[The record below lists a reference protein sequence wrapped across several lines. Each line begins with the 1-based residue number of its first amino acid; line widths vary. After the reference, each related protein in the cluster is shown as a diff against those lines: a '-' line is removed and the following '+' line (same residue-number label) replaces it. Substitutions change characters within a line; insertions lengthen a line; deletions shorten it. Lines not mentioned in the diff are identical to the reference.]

1 MFVGNTTLEK
11 LTLNQY
17 NYLTNSGLKAHQGVL
32 GAWINVTADDPDWW
46 GTTSNLVNR
55 YPEGFGGVG
64 NDSTNNIGKQT
75 YIWQTEHVG
84 GRFPSNDAA
93 WWRYF
98 VGETEYKGTTY
109 PAGTLLLGVDNVE
122 TSTTKSIDVTE
133 TGPYMP
139 WKEVLGAGSIVHVAT
154 SMQTGSRLHPTSLA
168 SWFENSDGYYTGL
181 VDVDLSNLLVDANT
195 TSFEKLFYKS
205 PVVSVNISGGSVAN
219 VQTASP
225 WQMSESANRTN
236 MFGEANSLVELTLG
250 MGNIITNTGIEDI
263 VKRRMNATDVDN
275 VAARWRIEELDGHH
289 AFRDFKIGDYYVT
302 LGNDND
308 PGIVTLYGKN
318 STSFEGNSNT
328 WGVIRWHWY
337 PGTIVRFHNNKE
349 SLPSGLNITGNMADA
364 FVPYDFEWA
373 IPNPSDQ
380 SGDGSTTDGFQLEN
394 YRLIWWNTLA
404 SPTKN
409 NPGHEFKAGEK
420 IMPTATHPVFGHE
433 YTDLY
438 AQWAPIRY
446 STLQFVAND
455 AHGGAAD
462 INGDAGDDVVIPD
475 YNEGLSDTDH
485 YYMLGYDI
493 AGWYTQPS
501 LDLPGTR
508 YNAGDIYRLRWDD
521 VPDMGIDVDV
531 REVVDDYGKVTY
543 RAFQTLYAIWE
554 PHGGFVLNYNLGGG
568 SPAVED
574 RTDILWTDTD
584 LLPAI
589 TPVRDGYEFLG
600 WYYVFNDAGD
610 RAEATS
616 ETPFHT
622 IARDIDD
629 NTKVPTLYA
638 MWKPGKIEITYE
650 ADGNGTVSSTTT
662 SDDGK
667 TASEIGRPRHRRD
680 RSPRHQGCH
689 RHACSRATTLTAGP
703 TPSIAPW
710 LAAMFS
716 TPTPS
721 LASSTITAPSIRP
734 PSPRT
739 SLPTPTRS
747 STTRTAALAPLPM
760 IAPPMASTCSSLSA
774 APSTA
779 SSAMAIAS
787 LVGTP
792 RPMGTGTQYGPG
804 ARVNDFEG
812 SNGSIITLYA
822 QWAELQTTIVF
833 TAAPVAGGV
842 EPVTDTIPDGMTDV
856 SWRGDVA
863 TDNLI
868 ELVDSQGKVVASWT
882 RTQLGWTLSIMRV
895 SGAATAAAAALR
907 GYQFVEWI
915 DASTGKVV
923 STDARFTPTRADG
936 VTTWPATLSFIATFR
951 PNTFNIAFDVN
962 ADTGKNAP
970 ADITATY
977 GTQLRLP
984 TTAGNSQT
992 GTPAMTRPGYKFVGW
1007 NTVADGS
1014 GDTFLDA
1021 ELLLGAAINKL
1032 VDGVDP
1038 IQDATI
1044 TLFAQWEPLKYLVS
1058 FRPGADD
1065 ATGSMDDL
1073 QLTYGVSG
1081 KLPANVLARPGY
1093 DFKGWATTP
1102 NAAAAE
1108 YDDEATVFNLV
1119 DDGRTFTLFA
1129 VWSARLYNVN
1139 FNTSD
1144 ASHGNVSSGAP
1155 VQVYYGQHL
1164 TGAQVPAVTPTAPY
1178 EFSHWTYVIQLPDG
1192 GTITGIAK
1200 SPTEVTILGITTF
1213 TAQWK
1218 NDPGLQHPLLPGRS
1232 RCLPRYL
1239 R

>member
-1 MFVGNTTLEK
+1 MTPTG
-11 LTLNQY
+11 
-17 NYLTNSGLKAHQGVL
+17 G
-32 GAWINVTADDPDWW
+32 

-75 YIWQTEHVG
+75 YVWQTEHVG

-98 VGETEYKGTTY
+98 VDETEYKGTTY

-168 SWFENSDGYYTGL
+168 SWFENSDGYYAGL
-181 VDVDLSNLLVDANT
+181 VDVDLSNLLVDSNT

-205 PVVSVNISGGSVAN
+205 PVTSVNISGGSVAN

-250 MGNIITNTGIEDI
+250 MGNIITNTGIEAI
-263 VKRRMNATDVDN
+263 IKKRMNATDVDN
-275 VAARWRIEELDGHH
+275 VAARWRIEELDGRH

-349 SLPSGLNITGNMADA
+349 SLPDGLNITGSMADA
-364 FVPYDFEWA
+364 FVPYDFEWS

-508 YNAGDIYRLRWDD
+508 YNAGDLLSSALDN
-521 VPDMGIDVDV
+521 VPDMGIDVDI
-531 REVVDDYGKVTY
+531 REVVDDYGKITY

-629 NTKVPTLYA
+629 NTVVPTLYA
-638 MWKPGKIEITYE
+638 MWKPGKIEIIYE

-667 TASEIGRPRHRRD
+667 TASEIVDLDIDATGRLDIKGAIATPAPGYHFDRWTNSIDSSLARRD
-680 RSPRHQGCH
+680 VLDGDTIFGVINDNGTFHPATFTAHFAPNTYTVKYYENGGFG
-689 RHACSRATTLTAGP
+689 ALADDRATYGVYLQLAVGGTLDGIFRDGYRFTGWNTKAD
-703 TPSIAPW
+703 
-710 LAAMFS
+710 
-716 TPTPS
+716 
-721 LASSTITAPSIRP
+721 
-734 PSPRT
+734 
-739 SLPTPTRS
+739 
-747 STTRTAALAPLPM
+747 
-760 IAPPMASTCSSLSA
+760 
-774 APSTA
+774 
-779 SSAMAIAS
+779 
-787 LVGTP
+787 
-792 RPMGTGTQYGPG
+792 GTGTQYGPG

-863 TDNLI
+863 TDDLI

-936 VTTWPATLSFIATFR
+936 VTCWPATLSFIATFR

-962 ADTGKNAP
+962 ADTGKDAP
-970 ADITATY
+970 GSITATY

-984 TTAGNSQT
+984 TVAGNSQT

-1007 NTVADGS
+1007 NTAADGS

-1032 VDGVDP
+1032 VDGVNP
-1038 IQDATI
+1038 IQDATV

-1058 FRPGADD
+1058 FRPAPMTPPDRWMICSSPM
-1065 ATGSMDDL
+1065 ASRASSPPTSSR
-1073 QLTYGVSG
+1073 V
-1081 KLPANVLARPGY
+1081 P
-1093 DFKGWATTP
+1093 ATTSRAGP
-1102 NAAAAE
+1102 PRPMPRRRN
-1108 YDDEATVFNLV
+1108 
-1119 DDGRTFTLFA
+1119 
-1129 VWSARLYNVN
+1129 
-1139 FNTSD
+1139 
-1144 ASHGNVSSGAP
+1144 
-1155 VQVYYGQHL
+1155 
-1164 TGAQVPAVTPTAPY
+1164 TPTRRRSSTSSMTVVP
-1178 EFSHWTYVIQLPDG
+1178 
-1192 GTITGIAK
+1192 
-1200 SPTEVTILGITTF
+1200 
-1213 TAQWK
+1213 
-1218 NDPGLQHPLLPGRS
+1218 S
-1232 RCLPRYL
+1232 RCSRYGRL
-1239 R
+1239 ASTT